1 MGAEIGGGAVPDPAC
16 SWQSRLLPTA
26 GPGAPHRN
34 HPLRSSVFTTTG
46 SHLTEVVMFPVLQ
59 MGRLSIVLAFAAA
72 ISACTAFEGRQD
84 VAVYQ
89 AWQPVTAPLPD
100 GPRL

>member
-1 MGAEIGGGAVPDPAC
+1 MGAEIVGGAVPC
-16 SWQSRLLPTA
+16 LLLAITVAAYRWPR
-26 GPGAPHRN
+26 GAHRN

>member
-1 MGAEIGGGAVPDPAC
+1 
-16 SWQSRLLPTA
+16 
-26 GPGAPHRN
+26 
-34 HPLRSSVFTTTG
+34 
-46 SHLTEVVMFPVLQ
+46 MFPVLQ

-72 ISACTAFEGRQD
+72 ISACTAFERRQD